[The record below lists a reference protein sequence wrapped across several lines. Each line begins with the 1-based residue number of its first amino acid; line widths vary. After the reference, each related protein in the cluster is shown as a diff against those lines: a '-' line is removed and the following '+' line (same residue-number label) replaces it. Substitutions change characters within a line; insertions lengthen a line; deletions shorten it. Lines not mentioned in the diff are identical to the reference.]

1 MFADLIGNDKCHGLE
16 TEVDNRLAR
25 ITEQWEFL
33 VQKSK
38 EKSLKLK
45 EASKQQTFN
54 AGVKDIEFW
63 LGLVENQLQNEEL
76 GRDLASVQNLLK
88 KHQLIE
94 ADIQAHE
101 EPIKE
106 LNDFAQQFINS
117 NLFETKTIQTTIDQI
132 NERQEAV
139 KQSAQQR
146 RERLN
151 EANSLFQFCRDLDDE
166 EAWIKEKKLLVS
178 SEDYGRDLASVQN
191 LRKKHKRLDAELQSH
206 EPAVQQLQD
215 IAQKLLTE
223 SNIGTRDIE
232 KRVEQLSSNW
242 NELKELSN
250 QRGDRLDQSL
260 KYQNWLATLEEELSW
275 INEKQHVIQS
285 NELGSSLPS
294 AQGLIKKHDAFE
306 TDFNVHKERLF
317 DLINQGNELING
329 QNHHASQIAEGIQS
343 AQDLIENLQELS
355 TARKNRLQE
364 NWSMLQF
371 FWKAEVVESWIAEK
385 QAQLQ
390 SDDCG
395 HNLSTVQNLL
405 AKHDTFNSGLEAF
418 NNEGIKTIQQLKDQ
432 ISTGLQANDLA
443 RVRQRYDQVYERW
456 QALLAASDSRRAQL
470 KVAEAKFRH
479 IDELYL
485 QFAKKASTFNSWF
498 ENAEEDL
505 TDPVRCNTIEE
516 IRELISAHERF
527 LGTLD
532 NAVVDFEE
540 LQKLDAEIKTL
551 QHGPNPY
558 TWFTMETLRDTWR
571 SLQKAIKDRE
581 IDLQSEQK
589 RQEDNDNLRQ
599 KFANLASDFY
609 HWLTDTR
616 NNMMEIGNLSSSL
629 ENQLVATRIKLEEI
643 RNVKPQFKKIEELS
657 SKLEERLILDNKYT
671 EHSVLSLAQ
680 AWDQLDQLGM
690 RMIHN
695 LEQQIQA
702 RNQSGVTESSL
713 REFSMMFKHFDREKT
728 GRLDHDQFK
737 SCLRALGYDLPMP
750 EPGQIDTVFESILD
764 VVDPNRDGF
773 VSLQDY
779 MAFMISRETDNI
791 SSVDDVINAFKALTE
806 NGERPFIT
814 REELVSNLAPDQ
826 ADYCI
831 RRMRPYKDPSR
842 GFEINNAFD
851 YEEFTH
857 SLFSS

>member
-1 MFADLIGNDKCHGLE
+1 MIGNDKCHGLE
-16 TEVDNRLAR
+16 NEVDNRLAR

-117 NLFETKTIQTTIDQI
+117 NLFETNTIQETIDQI
-132 NERQEAV
+132 NSRQEGV

-151 EANSLFQFCRDLDDE
+151 EANTLFQFCRDLDDE

-178 SEDYGRDLASVQN
+178 SEDFGRDLASVQN

-206 EPAVQQLQD
+206 EPAVQQLQE
-215 IAQKLLTE
+215 IAQRLLTE

-242 NELKELSN
+242 NELKELSG
-250 QRGDRLDQSL
+250 QRGNRLDQSL

-294 AQGLIKKHDAFE
+294 AQGLIKKHEAFE

-317 DLINQGNELING
+317 DLINQGQELVNSD
-329 QNHHASQIAEGIQS
+329 NHHASQIADGIQS
-343 AQDLIENLQELS
+343 ANDLVQNLEELS

-385 QAQLQ
+385 QAQLH

-395 HNLSTVQNLL
+395 HNLTSVQNLL

-432 ISTGLQANDLA
+432 ISTGLQTSDLA

-470 KVAEAKFRH
+470 KVAEANFRN

-527 LGTLD
+527 LATLD
-532 NAVVDFEE
+532 NAVIDFEE
-540 LQKLDAEIKTL
+540 LQKLDAEIKSL
-551 QHGPNPY
+551 QQGPNPY

-589 RQEDNDNLRQ
+589 RQEDNDQLRQ
-599 KFANLASDFY
+599 QFAHLASDFY
-609 HWLTDTR
+609 RWLTDTR
-616 NNMMEIGNLSSSL
+616 NNMMEIGNQSSTL

-657 SKLEERLILDNKYT
+657 SRLEERLILDNKYT

-728 GRLDHDQFK
+728 GKLDHDQFK

-764 VVDPNRDGF
+764 VVDPNRDGS

-831 RRMRPYKDPSR
+831 RRMRPYKDPVK